1 MFDWREVFI
10 NIQVMQDG
18 YLFCVTQITTV
29 IFAAQGPSN
38 KIKAQEALLEVIVS
52 ALAML
57 RGKI

>member
-1 MFDWREVFI
+1 MF
-10 NIQVMQDG
+10 
-18 YLFCVTQITTV
+18 CATQITTV